1 MPNEA
6 AEAFQRIKRIL
17 CSAPILT
24 MPDAEKQYALIV
36 DASTGAQDFEGGLG
50 AILTQIDVNNR
61 FAVIAYALRLLSE
74 EEKQFSSFLLEMR
87 AMVWATCY
95 FQNHLR

>member
-1 MPNEA
+1 MPNKA

-61 FAVIAYALRLLSE
+61 FAVPV
-74 EEKQFSSFLLEMR
+74 FF
-87 AMVWATCY
+87 
-95 FQNHLR
+95 